1 MQARFCEFIIL
12 DLHFC
17 DSGFADVALLA
28 YALSLFYQD
37 GFTEIRLKAHGL
49 INANSF
55 SRIREFWFR
64 TIAFMDFHGFAF
76 VYSFGFA
83 TDSQRESMDTL
94 SYDKINPRM
103 TNSAQK

>member
-28 YALSLFYQD
+28 YALSLIYQD
-37 GFTEIRLKAHGL
+37 GFAEIRLKEHGL

-64 TIAFMDFHGFAF
+64 RVAFMDFHGFAF
-76 VYSFGFA
+76 VSSLGFA
-83 TDSQRESMDTL
+83 TDSQRESMDTQ
-94 SYDKINPRM
+94 SYEKIHSRM